1 VAVINQRWRS
11 FMDNI
16 THLVHGTNLQYHPRR
31 ISTYY
36 LQSSINI
43 IAPDGSLLQ
52 HIGHEAEKD
61 ASQQM
66 RDEVHLVSC
75 LFNNIH
81 HDIDLSQRALYGL
94 ADLMYRVQE
103 FCDKNIK

>member
-1 VAVINQRWRS
+1 
-11 FMDNI
+11 MDNI
-16 THLVHGTNLQYHPRR
+16 THLVHGTK
-31 ISTYY
+31 STCNITLDEYQHAFY

-43 IAPDGSLLQ
+43 IAPDGHLLQ
-52 HIGHEAEKD
+52 HIGYEVEKD

-94 ADLMYRVQE
+94 ADLMHRVQE
-103 FCDKNIK
+103 FCDKSLG

>member
-1 VAVINQRWRS
+1 
-11 FMDNI
+11 MDNI
-16 THLVHGTNLQYHPRR
+16 TPLVHGTKSACNITLNDYQHAF
-31 ISTYY
+31 Y

-43 IAPDGSLLQ
+43 IAPNGSLLQ
-52 HIGHEAEKD
+52 HIGYEVEKD

-66 RDEVHLVSC
+66 RDEVHLVSS
-75 LFNNIH
+75 LLNNIH

-103 FCDKNIK
+103 FCDKNLK

>member
-1 VAVINQRWRS
+1 
-11 FMDNI
+11 MDNI
-16 THLVHGTNLQYHPRR
+16 TPLVHGTKTTCNITLDEYQHAF
-31 ISTYY
+31 Y
-36 LQSSINI
+36 LQSCINI
-43 IAPDGSLLQ
+43 LAPDGRLLQ
-52 HIGHEAEKD
+52 HIGYEVEKD

-94 ADLMYRVQE
+94 ADLMHRVQE
-103 FCDKNIK
+103 FCDKSLG